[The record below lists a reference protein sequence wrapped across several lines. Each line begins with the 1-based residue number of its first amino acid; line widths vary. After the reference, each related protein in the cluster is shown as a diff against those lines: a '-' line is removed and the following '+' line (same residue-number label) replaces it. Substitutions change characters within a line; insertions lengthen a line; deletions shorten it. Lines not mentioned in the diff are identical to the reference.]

1 MTALLTV
8 IALAGA
14 LSALFVV
21 LGLIAVALDHCFP
34 HLGDDL

>member
-8 IALAGA
+8 IALAGV

-21 LGLIAVALDHCFP
+21 LGLIAAGLEHYFP
-34 HLGDDL
+34 HFGADL

>member
-14 LSALFVV
+14 FSALFVI
-21 LGLIAVALDHCFP
+21 LGLIAAGLEHYFP
-34 HLGDDL
+34 HLGADL

>member
-14 LSALFVV
+14 LAALFVV
-21 LGLIAVALDHCFP
+21 LGLIAVGLEHYVP
-34 HLGDDL
+34 HFGADL

>member
-21 LGLIAVALDHCFP
+21 LGLLAVALEHYFP
-34 HLGDDL
+34 HFGADL

>member
-14 LSALFVV
+14 LSAIFVV
-21 LGLIAVALDHCFP
+21 LGLIADALEHFFP
-34 HLGDDL
+34 HFGANL